1 VPNPYA
7 SKREVKYDVQ
17 QPTQGETMIYLDHAA
32 TTPMRPEILDVM
44 RPYFL
49 ERFGNPSSLHA
60 YGLEARK
67 AIEDA
72 REQIA
77 HAIGAAPPEIVFT
90 SGGTESDNMAL
101 RGVLRNRSGDHI
113 ITSAIEHPAVLE
125 TCKFLEQLGHEVTY
139 VSVDDD
145 GRINPG
151 DVEEAIQDNTRLI
164 SIMHAN
170 NEIGSIQPIAK
181 VGAIAASHGIYM
193 HTDAVQSVGKIPVDV
208 AALNVDMLSVSSH
221 KIYGPKGVGCLYVRK
236 GTKLKPLIFGGGHEG
251 GLRSG
256 TENVS
261 GIIGFSEA
269 MRLAME
275 DFADNVRIQRLRDQL
290 IDAVLQEIPDT
301 RLNGGKE
308 YRLPNNA
315 NFSFSYIEGESLI
328 LRLNAKG
335 IAGSTGSACS
345 SKKLEPSHV
354 LLAIGLDPV
363 DAHGSLRLTLGRET
377 TEADVRYVNEV
388 LPEIVNQL
396 RQMSPLCACKDD
408 GYGKSE

>member
-1 VPNPYA
+1 
-7 SKREVKYDVQ
+7 
-17 QPTQGETMIYLDHAA
+17 MIYLDHAA
-32 TTPMRPEILDVM
+32 TTPMRPEILDLM
-44 RPYFL
+44 RTYFL

-77 HAIGAAPPEIVFT
+77 HTIGATPPEIVFT

-101 RGVLRNRSGDHI
+101 RGVLRAGSGESDHI

-125 TCKFLEQLGHEVTY
+125 TCKFLEQRGHEVTY
-139 VSVDDD
+139 VSVDVD
-145 GRINPG
+145 GRINPSE
-151 DVEEAIQDNTRLI
+151 VEEAIRDNTRLI

-170 NEIGSIQPIAK
+170 NEIGSIQPIAE
-181 VGAIAASHGIYM
+181 VGAIAASHGVYM

-208 AALNVDMLSVSSH
+208 AALNVDMLSISSH
-221 KIYGPKGVGCLYVRK
+221 KMYGPKGVGCLYVRK
-236 GTKLKPLIFGGGHEG
+236 GTKLRPLIFGGGHER

-269 MRLAME
+269 MRLAIE
-275 DFADNVRIQRLRDQL
+275 DFADNVRIQRLRDKL
-290 IDAVLQEIPDT
+290 IDAVLRDIPYT

-308 YRLPNNA
+308 RRLPNNA
-315 NFSFSYIEGESLI
+315 NFSFSYIEGESLV

-363 DAHGSLRLTLGRET
+363 DAHGSLRLTLGRDT
-377 TEADVRYVNEV
+377 TEADVQYVDEV
-388 LPEIVNQL
+388 LPEIVDQL
-396 RQMSPLCACKDD
+396 RQMSPLYVQ
-408 GYGKSE
+408 G

>member
-1 VPNPYA
+1 
-7 SKREVKYDVQ
+7 
-17 QPTQGETMIYLDHAA
+17 MIYLDHAA
-32 TTPMRPEILDVM
+32 TTPMRPEILEVM
-44 RPYFL
+44 RTYFL

-77 HAIGAAPPEIVFT
+77 HTIGATPPEIVFT

-101 RGVLRNRSGDHI
+101 RGVLRAGSGESDHI

-125 TCKFLEQLGHEVTY
+125 TCKFLEQRGHEVTY
-139 VSVDDD
+139 VSVDVD
-145 GRINPG
+145 GRINPSE
-151 DVEEAIQDNTRLI
+151 VEEAIRDNTRLI

-170 NEIGSIQPIAK
+170 NEIGSIQPIAE
-181 VGAIAASHGIYM
+181 VGAIAASHGVYM

-208 AALNVDMLSVSSH
+208 AALNVDMLSISSH

-236 GTKLKPLIFGGGHEG
+236 GTRLKPLIFGGGHER

-261 GIIGFSEA
+261 GIVGFSEA
-269 MRLAME
+269 MRLASE
-275 DFADNVRIQRLRDQL
+275 DFADNVRIQRLRDEL
-290 IDAVLQEIPDT
+290 IDAVLREIPYT

-308 YRLPNNA
+308 RRLPNNA
-315 NFSFSYIEGESLI
+315 NFSFSYIEGESLV

-377 TEADVRYVNEV
+377 TEADVQYVNEV
-388 LPEIVNQL
+388 LPEIVDQL
-396 RQMSPLCACKDD
+396 RQMSPLYACRDE
-408 GYGKSE
+408 GYGKPE

>member
-1 VPNPYA
+1 
-7 SKREVKYDVQ
+7 
-17 QPTQGETMIYLDHAA
+17 MIYLDHAA

-44 RPYFL
+44 RTYFL
-49 ERFGNPSSLHA
+49 ERFGNPSSLHT

-77 HAIGAAPPEIVFT
+77 HTIGATPPEIVFT

-101 RGVLRNRSGDHI
+101 RGVLRAGSGESDHI

-125 TCKFLEQLGHEVTY
+125 TCKFLEQRGHEVTY
-139 VSVDDD
+139 VSVDVD
-145 GRINPG
+145 GRINPSE
-151 DVEEAIQDNTRLI
+151 VEEAIRDNTRLI

-170 NEIGSIQPIAK
+170 NEIGSIQPIAE
-181 VGAIAASHGIYM
+181 VGAIAASHGVYM

-208 AALNVDMLSVSSH
+208 AALNVDMLSISSH

-236 GTKLKPLIFGGGHEG
+236 GTRLKPLIFGGGHER

-261 GIIGFSEA
+261 GIVGFSEA
-269 MRLAME
+269 MRLASE
-275 DFADNVRIQRLRDQL
+275 DFADNVRIQRLRDEL
-290 IDAVLQEIPDT
+290 IDAVLREIPDT

-308 YRLPNNA
+308 RRLPNNA
-315 NFSFSYIEGESLI
+315 NFSFSYIEGESLV

-377 TEADVRYVNEV
+377 TEADVQYVNEV
-388 LPEIVNQL
+388 LPEIVDQL
-396 RQMSPLCACKDD
+396 RQMSPLYACRDE
-408 GYGKSE
+408 GYGKPE

>member
-1 VPNPYA
+1 
-7 SKREVKYDVQ
+7 
-17 QPTQGETMIYLDHAA
+17 MIYLDHAA

-44 RPYFL
+44 RTYFL
-49 ERFGNPSSLHA
+49 ERFGNPSSLHT

-77 HAIGAAPPEIVFT
+77 HSIGATPPEIVFT

-101 RGVLRNRSGDHI
+101 RGVLRAGSGESDHI

-125 TCKFLEQLGHEVTY
+125 TCKFLERLGHEVTY
-139 VSVDDD
+139 VSVDVE
-145 GRINPG
+145 GRINSSE
-151 DVEEAIQDNTRLI
+151 VEEAIRDNTRLI

-170 NEIGSIQPIAK
+170 NEIGSIQPIAE
-181 VGAIAASHGIYM
+181 VGAIAASHGVYM

-208 AALNVDMLSVSSH
+208 AALNVDMLSISSH

-236 GTKLKPLIFGGGHEG
+236 GTKLKPLIFGGGHER

-269 MRLAME
+269 MRLSIE
-275 DFADNVRIQRLRDQL
+275 DFADNVRIQRLRDEL
-290 IDAVLQEIPDT
+290 IDAVLREIPDT

-308 YRLPNNA
+308 RRLPNNA
-315 NFSFSYIEGESLI
+315 NFSFSYIEGESLV

-363 DAHGSLRLTLGRET
+363 DAHGSLRLTLGRDT
-377 TEADVRYVNEV
+377 TEADVQYVNEV
-388 LPEIVNQL
+388 LPEIVDQL
-396 RQMSPLCACKDD
+396 RQMSPLYACRDE
-408 GYGKSE
+408 GYGKPE

>member
-1 VPNPYA
+1 
-7 SKREVKYDVQ
+7 
-17 QPTQGETMIYLDHAA
+17 MIYLDHAA
-32 TTPMRPEILDVM
+32 TTPMRPEILEVM
-44 RPYFL
+44 RTYFL
-49 ERFGNPSSLHA
+49 ERFGNPSSLHT

-77 HAIGAAPPEIVFT
+77 HSIGATPPEIVFT

-101 RGVLRNRSGDHI
+101 RGVLRAGSGESDHI

-125 TCKFLEQLGHEVTY
+125 TCKFLERLGHEVTY
-139 VSVDDD
+139 VSVDVE
-145 GRINPG
+145 GRINSSE
-151 DVEEAIQDNTRLI
+151 VEEAIRDNTRLI

-170 NEIGSIQPIAK
+170 NEIGSIQPIAE
-181 VGAIAASHGIYM
+181 VGAIAASHCVYM
-193 HTDAVQSVGKIPVDV
+193 NTDAVQSVGKIPVDV
-208 AALNVDMLSVSSH
+208 AALNVDMLSISSH

-236 GTKLKPLIFGGGHEG
+236 GTKLKPLIFGGGHER

-256 TENVS
+256 TENVP
-261 GIIGFSEA
+261 GIVGFSEA
-269 MRLAME
+269 MRLASE
-275 DFADNVRIQRLRDQL
+275 DFADNVRIQRLRDEL
-290 IDAVLQEIPDT
+290 IDAVLREISDT

-308 YRLPNNA
+308 RRLPNNA
-315 NFSFSYIEGESLI
+315 NFSFSYIEGESLV

-363 DAHGSLRLTLGRET
+363 DAHGSLRLTLGRDT
-377 TEADVRYVNEV
+377 TEADVQYVNEV
-388 LPEIVNQL
+388 LPEIVDQL
-396 RQMSPLCACKDD
+396 RQMSPLYACRDE
-408 GYGKSE
+408 GYGKPE

>member
-1 VPNPYA
+1 M
-7 SKREVKYDVQ
+7 S
-17 QPTQGETMIYLDHAA
+17 YLDHAA

-44 RPYFL
+44 RTYFL
-49 ERFGNPSSLHA
+49 ERFGNPSSLHT

-77 HAIGAAPPEIVFT
+77 HSIGATPPEIVFT

-101 RGVLRNRSGDHI
+101 RGVLRNGSGESDHI

-125 TCKFLEQLGHEVTY
+125 TCKFLERLGHEVTY
-139 VSVDDD
+139 VSVDVD
-145 GRINPG
+145 GRINSSE
-151 DVEEAIQDNTRLI
+151 VEDAIRDNTRLI

-170 NEIGSIQPIAK
+170 NEIGSIQPIAE
-181 VGAIAASHGIYM
+181 VGAIAASHGIYV

-208 AALNVDMLSVSSH
+208 ATLNVDMLSISSH
-221 KIYGPKGVGCLYVRK
+221 KIYGPKGVGCLYIRK
-236 GTKLKPLIFGGGHEG
+236 GTKLKPLIFGGGHER

-269 MRLAME
+269 MRLSIE
-275 DFADNVRIQRLRDQL
+275 DFADNVRIQRLRDEL
-290 IDAVLQEIPDT
+290 IDAVLREIPYT

-315 NFSFSYIEGESLI
+315 NFSFSYIEGESLV

-377 TEADVRYVNEV
+377 TEADIQYVNEV
-388 LPEIVNQL
+388 LPEIVDQL
-396 RQMSPLCACKDD
+396 RQMSPLYACRDD
-408 GYGKSE
+408 GYGQPE

>member
-1 VPNPYA
+1 
-7 SKREVKYDVQ
+7 
-17 QPTQGETMIYLDHAA
+17 MIYLDHAA
-32 TTPMRPEILDVM
+32 TTPMRPEILDLM
-44 RPYFL
+44 RTYFL

-77 HAIGAAPPEIVFT
+77 HTIGATPSEIVFT

-101 RGVLRNRSGDHI
+101 RGVLRAGSGESDHI

-125 TCKFLEQLGHEVTY
+125 TCKFLEQRGHEVTY
-139 VSVDDD
+139 VSVDVD
-145 GRINPG
+145 GRINPSE
-151 DVEEAIQDNTRLI
+151 VEEAIRDNTRLI

-170 NEIGSIQPIAK
+170 NEIGSIQPIAE
-181 VGAIAASHGIYM
+181 VGAIAASHGVYM

-208 AALNVDMLSVSSH
+208 AALNVDMLSISSH

-236 GTKLKPLIFGGGHEG
+236 GTKLKPLIFGGGHER

-256 TENVS
+256 TENVP
-261 GIIGFSEA
+261 GIVGFSEA
-269 MRLAME
+269 MRLASE
-275 DFADNVRIQRLRDQL
+275 DFADNVRIQRLRDEL
-290 IDAVLQEIPDT
+290 IDAVLREIPDT

-308 YRLPNNA
+308 RRLPNNA
-315 NFSFSYIEGESLI
+315 NFSFSYIEGESLV

-363 DAHGSLRLTLGRET
+363 DAHGSLRLTLGRDT
-377 TEADVRYVNEV
+377 TEADVQYVNEV
-388 LPEIVNQL
+388 LPEIVDQL
-396 RQMSPLCACKDD
+396 RQMSPLYACRDQD
-408 GYGKSE
+408 YGKPE